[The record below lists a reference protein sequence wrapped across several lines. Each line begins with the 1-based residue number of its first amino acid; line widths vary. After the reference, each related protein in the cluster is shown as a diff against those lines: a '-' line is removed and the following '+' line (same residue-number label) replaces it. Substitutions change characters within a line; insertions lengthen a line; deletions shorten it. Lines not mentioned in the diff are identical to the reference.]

1 VRRRDFIAL
10 AGGLTITWPLA
21 ARAQQDNRV
30 RHIGVFMNLA
40 EDDPDGTRWIA
51 ALLKSLDE
59 FGWTEGRNIRV
70 DFRWGVDAEHAR
82 KNAEELVA
90 LNPDVIVAASTPAV
104 LALQQATRKVPVI
117 FVAVTD
123 PVALG
128 LVESLARPGGN
139 ATGFSPA
146 ELGLGAK
153 WLQVL
158 KEMAPGLT
166 RVGVFHNPANSGS
179 VSQFAIIQAAA
190 PSLGLEL
197 SVIDTA
203 DKSATERAVATFAS
217 SPKGGLLA
225 LRIGENISLRDSLI
239 ALAAQFRLPAIYPLR
254 TFATAG
260 GLASYGPDVAEEY
273 RQAGGYVD
281 RVLRGEKPANLP
293 VQVASKY
300 QLVVNLKTAKSL
312 GLALPQTL
320 LATADEVL
328 E

>member
-10 AGGLTITWPLA
+10 AGGLTTTWPLA

-30 RHIGVFMNLA
+30 RHIGVFMNLP
-40 EDDPDGTRWIA
+40 EGDPDATRWIA

-59 FGWTEGRNIRV
+59 FGWTEGRNIRL
-70 DFRWGVDAEHAR
+70 DFRWGVDAEHVR

-90 LNPDVIVAASTPAV
+90 LNPDVIVAASAPAV
-104 LALQQATRKVPVI
+104 LALQQATRKVPII

-139 ATGFSPA
+139 VTGFSPA

-158 KEMAPGLT
+158 KEMAPALT
-166 RVGVFHNPANSGS
+166 QVGVLHSPTNSGS
-179 VSQFAIIQAAA
+179 VSQFAIVQAAA

-203 DKSATERAVATFAS
+203 DKATIEPAVAAFAR
-217 SPKGGLLA
+217 SPNGGLLA

-239 ALAAQFRLPAIYPLR
+239 ALAAQYRLPAIYPLR

-281 RVLRGEKPANLP
+281 RVLRGEKPADLP

-300 QLVVNLKTAKSL
+300 QLVINLKTAKSL
-312 GLALPQTL
+312 NLALPQTL
-320 LATADEVL
+320 QATADEVL

>member
-10 AGGLTITWPLA
+10 AGGLAAWPLG

-30 RHIGVFMNLA
+30 RHVGVFMNLS
-40 EDDPDGTRWIA
+40 EGDPDGTRRIA

-59 FGWTEGRNIRV
+59 FGWTEGRNIRF
-70 DFRWGVDAEHAR
+70 DFRWGVDVEHIQ

-90 LNPDVIVAASTPAV
+90 LNPDVILAASLPAV
-104 LALQQATRKVPVI
+104 LALQQTTRKVPII
-117 FVAVTD
+117 FVGVTD

-146 ELGLGAK
+146 EVELSAK
-153 WLQVL
+153 WVQVL
-158 KEMAPGLT
+158 KEMAPALT
-166 RVGVFHNPANSGS
+166 RVAVFHNPAYLGG
-179 VSQFAIIQAAA
+179 VPQFSAVQTAAT
-190 PSLGLEL
+190 SLGVAL
-197 SVIDTA
+197 STIDVR
-203 DKSATERAVATFAS
+203 DKSAIEQAVASFAS
-217 SPKGGLLA
+217 QPNGGLVT
-225 LRIGENISLRDSLI
+225 LRISENVALRDSLV
-239 ALAAQFRLPAIYPLR
+239 ALAAKYRLPAIYPLR
-254 TFATAG
+254 VFATSG
-260 GLASYGPDVAEEY
+260 GLASYGPDIIEEY
-273 RQAGGYVD
+273 REAAGYVD
-281 RVLRGEKPANLP
+281 RILRGEKPANLP

-300 QLVVNLKTAKSL
+300 QLVINLKTAKSL

>member
-10 AGGLTITWPLA
+10 AGGAAAWPLA

-30 RHIGVFMNLA
+30 RHIGVFMNLP
-40 EDDPDGTRWIA
+40 EGDPDATRWIA

-59 FGWTEGRNIRV
+59 FGWTEGRNIRL
-70 DFRWGVDAEHAR
+70 DFRWGVDAEHVR

-90 LNPDVIVAASTPAV
+90 LNPDVIVAASAPAV
-104 LALQQATRKVPVI
+104 LALQQATRKVPII

-139 ATGFSPA
+139 ATGFSPG

-158 KEMAPGLT
+158 KEMAPALT
-166 RVGVFHNPANSGS
+166 RVGVLHSPTNSGS
-179 VSQFAIIQAAA
+179 VSQFAIVQAAA

-203 DKSATERAVATFAS
+203 DKATIEQAVAAFAR
-217 SPKGGLLA
+217 SPNGGLLA
-225 LRIGENISLRDSLI
+225 LRIVENVSLRDSLI
-239 ALAAQFRLPAIYPLR
+239 ALAAQYRLPAIYPLR

-300 QLVVNLKTAKSL
+300 QLVINLKTAKSL
-312 GLALPQTL
+312 NLALPQTL
-320 LATADEVL
+320 QATADEVL

>member
-1 VRRRDFIAL
+1 VRRRDFIVF
-10 AGGLTITWPLA
+10 AGGVVSWPLA

-30 RHIGVFMNLA
+30 RHIGVFMNLP
-40 EDDPDGTRWIA
+40 EGDPDGTHWIA

-59 FGWTEGRNIRV
+59 FGLTEGRNIRL
-70 DFRWGVDAEHAR
+70 DFRWGVDAEHVH

-104 LALQQATRKVPVI
+104 LALQQATRKVPII

-123 PVALG
+123 PVTLG

-139 ATGFSPA
+139 TTGFSPA

-158 KEMAPGLT
+158 KEMAPALA

-203 DKSATERAVATFAS
+203 DKSMIEQAVAAFAR
-217 SPKGGLLA
+217 SPNGGLLT
-225 LRIGENISLRDSLI
+225 LRIGENISLRDSLV
-239 ALAAQFRLPAIYPLR
+239 ALAGQFRLPAIYPLR
-254 TFATAG
+254 TFATSG

-273 RQAGGYVD
+273 RQAAGYVD

-300 QLVVNLKTAKSL
+300 QLVLNLKTAKSL
-312 GLALPQTL
+312 GLAIPQTL
-320 LATADEVL
+320 LVTADEVL